1 VFSTIAAGATGAV
14 AGAHAAS
21 GIAQAFMAA
30 GALTT
35 LASVIAFTVLP
46 HARDFMPK
54 LRLNP
59 SPMPV
64 H

>member
-1 VFSTIAAGATGAV
+1 
-14 AGAHAAS
+14 
-21 GIAQAFMAA
+21 
-30 GALTT
+30 
-35 LASVIAFTVLP
+35 VIAFTVLP
-46 HARDFMPK
+46 HARDFVPK

>member
-1 VFSTIAAGATGAV
+1 MV
-14 AGAHAAS
+14 
-21 GIAQAFMAA
+21 A

-35 LASVIAFTVLP
+35 LGSVIAFTLLP
-46 HARDFMPK
+46 HARDFVPK

>member
-1 VFSTIAAGATGAV
+1 
-14 AGAHAAS
+14 
-21 GIAQAFMAA
+21 MAA
-30 GALTT
+30 GVLTT
-35 LASVIAFTVLP
+35 LASVIAFVVLP
-46 HARDFMPK
+46 HARDFVPK